1 MNKLHA
7 LGAGIAL
14 LASVPVD
21 PAWGAVVINESDE
34 INLLVF
40 VPCANG
46 GAGEVV
52 ELAGPLHTLVTFRFN
67 GHQVGGKGHFQPQ
80 GISGKGLTTGDSYR
94 AVGVTQ
100 SIFSGSLENGKFT
113 ETFVNNFRIIGQGR
127 GNNFAIHEN
136 FHLTINANGEVTTFH
151 DNFSADCK

>member
-1 MNKLHA
+1 MNRLHA
-7 LGAGIAL
+7 LGSGVAL
-14 LASVPVD
+14 LAVASVA
-21 PAWGAVVINESDE
+21 PAWGAVVINQSDE
-34 INLLVF
+34 INLSVF

-52 ELAGPLHTLVTFRFN
+52 ELSGPLHTLVTFRFN

-80 GISGKGLTTGDSYR
+80 GLSGTGLTTGDSYR
-94 AVGVTQ
+94 GVGVTQ

-127 GNNFAIHEN
+127 GNNFAVHEN
-136 FHLTINANGEVTTFH
+136 FHLTINANGEVTTFR